1 MTDNENRAVLA
12 ELLKDVEE
20 TPAAT
25 EKSEESDT
33 ASISA
38 DGDEVLELGNGFDLG
53 GFQVVRREFFAH
65 LREPSVSFNSCKF
78 AVNAACINKF
88 PDTDYVQVLIN
99 QETKVLA
106 LRPCAEGARDSY
118 LWCNLSKGKRKPKA
132 ITCKMFYAKVVSMM
146 DWNPNYRYKLLG
158 RLIHANGEYLI
169 AFDLSA
175 TEVYQRTFAE
185 GEKPKTSRTP
195 VFPVGWQNQFGLPYN
210 EHKQS
215 MQINIFDGYAIYAI
229 KESSATEGE
238 NESED
243 TSSVSPATEHTS
255 SLPAHTDNNGGISE

>member
-1 MTDNENRAVLA
+1 MTDNENRDVLA
-12 ELLKDVEE
+12 ELLKNVEDAPATAVANDEPE
-20 TPAAT
+20 TTPI
-25 EKSEESDT
+25 K
-33 ASISA
+33 A
-38 DGDEVLELGNGFDLG
+38 DGDEVLELGKNFDLD

-88 PDTDYVQVLIN
+88 PDTDYVQVLVN

-106 LRPCAEGARDSY
+106 LRPCEEGARDSY

-132 ITCKMFYAKVVSMM
+132 ITCKMFYAKIVSMM

-175 TEVYQRTFAE
+175 TEVYQRTFPE

-229 KESSATEGE
+229 KESSASGGE
-238 NESED
+238 NVSED
-243 TSSVSPATEHTS
+243 TAAVPPLTEQTS
-255 SLPAHTDNNGGISE
+255 SLPAHIDNDGGKNE